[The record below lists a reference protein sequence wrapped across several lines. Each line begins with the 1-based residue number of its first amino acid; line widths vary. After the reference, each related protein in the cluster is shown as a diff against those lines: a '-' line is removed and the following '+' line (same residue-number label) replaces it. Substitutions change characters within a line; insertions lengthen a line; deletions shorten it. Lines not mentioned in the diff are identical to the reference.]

1 MKVEEIPIAFAV
13 GPDVL
18 IGVIHKPER
27 SLGQG
32 VLSVVAG
39 GPQYRGG
46 CCRQLV
52 YMARQLAEKGIPVM
66 RFDYRGLGDSAGTY
80 LGFENIEED
89 LRAALKIFSDTVP
102 ELKGVTLWGGC
113 DAASAILINGW
124 KYPIVKRMILGNP
137 FARSQETQAAVI
149 RQYYL
154 SRLKD
159 LSFWTKLLKL
169 RVNPIKAVQPFF
181 TRADSGKK
189 KKPADTQAS
198 VSKTPFQSRM
208 LEGLANFNGEILLV
222 MSGRSL
228 VSREFDELAKTSKNW
243 QKAIDAARISRVDL
257 PEADQAFSS
266 VEARTSLIDSAEKWL
281 LRPNNGN

>member
-80 LGFENIEED
+80 QGFEHIEED
-89 LRAALKIFSDTVP
+89 LRAALKVFSVSIP

-137 FARSQETQAAVI
+137 FARSHETQAAVI

-159 LSFWTKLLKL
+159 LSFWAKLFKL

-181 TRADSGKK
+181 ARVGSDK
-189 KKPADTQAS
+189 KKPANAAAT

-208 LEGLANFNGEILLV
+208 LEGLTNFNGEILLV

-228 VSREFDELAKTSKNW
+228 VSREFDELANTSKNW
-243 QKAIDAARISRVDL
+243 QKAISAARISRVDL

-266 VEARTSLIDSAEKWL
+266 VDARVALINSAEKWL
-281 LRPNNGN
+281 IR